1 MKKLVLALGLCFA
14 SLLLPFAGVA
24 QENSSITGIVTDQS
38 GAVVAHAPV
47 SITRQATGETYQA
60 VSNSAGIY
68 NFPNLGIGLYTL
80 TVQAPGFKEYTRTHI
95 QLDVATIRK
104 EDVQLTVGGAN
115 QQVTVEANA
124 LRVQTETNEVS
135 SLITGSQITQLAT
148 NGRNVLAL
156 TTLGAG
162 VSTSMPA
169 FNGVDAQGSSFSI
182 SFNGMRPDHNE
193 WLIDSGEV
201 AERGSGGK
209 LILMPTIDALAEFRV
224 LSSNYSP
231 DYGISSGGTIA
242 MVIKSGS
249 QQLHGGLWE
258 FNRNDL
264 FDANNYFSKQ
274 NHQPI
279 PELRLNLF
287 GGDVGGPV
295 TIPHIYNDSRKRTFF
310 FWSEEW
316 RKFIQGSNPSLITTV
331 PAADFPTAGQDLVY
345 APPSNGST
353 PVVPVTQDPARL
365 ALYAQDGLTPG
376 QPFPNNV
383 IPANLLDPNAVLFMG
398 TGAIPKPNSGNN
410 EYVTSVSQPTY
421 VREDVVRIDHAINS
435 KLQLMGHYIHD
446 AATQSFAEPLWSG
459 DSFPTVGSMFTNP
472 AWSAVVNLAQTI
484 SPTLLNQ
491 TAINFNR
498 NVLTIVPTGIYQKPS
513 GWSAGSFYANND
525 ADNRMPDVSLG
536 APYNVTWSPAVFPW
550 TDSAMDYQFRDDLTW
565 SKGRHTLKFGGSFMR
580 FDNNQQI
587 EAETQGAF
595 SFTTPAFSG
604 DSYVNFLLGE
614 ASSYNQLQ
622 NMTTFHWIA
631 NSYAGY
637 GNDDWHVSNRLT
649 LNLGFRYDIYPHAYE
664 KNNLV
669 SNFIP
674 GNYNYANA
682 AVFNNDGSLDSTGPG
697 FSTPAGSSIPF
708 YLNGIQ
714 EAGVGGFPRGLV
726 RNHYGTL
733 EPRVGFAL
741 DVFGNGQTALRGG
754 FGLFYERV
762 QGNDVTNADTNPPFA
777 SQPSVN
783 NVYFS
788 NPLTS
793 ATNGATASTVFF
805 PESLTSLEY
814 NYNIPATAQFSL
826 GVQQQIAPSIVGLLQ
841 YVGSAGYH
849 QDDDRAINTLPLDSP
864 YREGVANGTYNAN
877 LARVYPGFAG
887 VTEEDVNTNSNFN
900 ALEAELRV
908 EERHGLSIEL
918 AYTWSHEIDVVSGDL
933 GSVSNPFNVRYDR
946 GSGTLDRR
954 NIFNANYIYRLP
966 FFIKSANAL
975 EREALGGWELSG
987 MTVVESGHPQT
998 VDYSPDTLGLGG
1010 GTSNRPNRSGGG
1022 NVGGPKTQQ
1031 QWFTTTAFSAP
1042 VAPWAGG
1049 ANQGFG
1055 NAGKD
1060 AVVGPG
1066 LFNSN
1071 LAIFKTFPLTE
1082 SGRTNLEFRAESFNT
1097 FNHTEFQSIDTGFTD
1112 PTFGQAT
1119 STYDP
1124 RVLQFGA
1131 KLNF

>member
-1 MKKLVLALGLCFA
+1 MKKLFFTLGLCVA
-14 SLLLPFAGVA
+14 LLLFPVAGSA
-24 QENSSITGIVTDQS
+24 QENSSITGIVTDQR
-38 GAVVAHAPV
+38 GAVVTNAPV
-47 SITRQATGETYQA
+47 TLTSQATGATYNS
-60 VSNSAGIY
+60 VSNGAGIY
-68 NFPNLGIGLYTL
+68 NFPSLGIGLYTL
-80 TVQAPGFKEYTRTHI
+80 TVKAPGFKEYTRAQIH
-95 QLDVATIRK
+95 LNVATTMK
-104 EDVQLTVGGAN
+104 EDVQLTVGSEN
-115 QQVTVEANA
+115 QQITVQANA

-148 NGRNVLAL
+148 NGRNILAL

-193 WLIDSGEV
+193 WLIDNAEV

-209 LILMPTIDALAEFRV
+209 LILMPTIDALAEFRI

-231 DYGISSGGTIA
+231 DYGVSSGGTVA
-242 MVIKSGS
+242 MVVKSGT

-258 FNRNDL
+258 FNRNDT

-274 NHQPI
+274 NNQPV

-287 GGDVGGPV
+287 GGDVGGPLF
-295 TIPHIYNDSRKRTFF
+295 IPHLYNPDHKRTFF
-310 FWSEEW
+310 FVSEEW
-316 RKFIQGSNPSLITTV
+316 RKYIQGSNPSLTPTI

-365 ALYAQDGLTPG
+365 ALYAQDQLTPG
-376 QPFPNNV
+376 APFPNNT
-383 IPANLLDPNAVLFMG
+383 IPANLMDANAVLFMS
-398 TGAIPKPNSGNN
+398 TGAIPRPNSGTN
-410 EYVTSVSQPTY
+410 EFVTSVRQPTY
-421 VREDVVRIDHAINS
+421 VREDVVRIDHTISS

-472 AWSAVVNLAQTI
+472 AWSSVVNLAQTI

-491 TAINFNR
+491 TAFNFNR
-498 NVLTIVPTGIYQKPS
+498 NVLTIVPTGTYTQPS
-513 GWSAGSFYANND
+513 GWSAKSVYTNNN

-536 APYNVTWSPAVFPW
+536 APYNVTWSAAIYPW
-550 TDSAMDYQFRDDLTW
+550 TDSAMDYQVRDDLTW
-565 SKGRHTLKFGGSFMR
+565 SRGRHTIKAGAGFMR

-595 SFTTPAFSG
+595 NFTTPAYSG
-604 DSYVNFLLGE
+604 DSYINFLLGE
-614 ASSYNQLQ
+614 ASSYSQLQ

-631 NSYAGY
+631 NSYSAY
-637 GNDDWHVSNRLT
+637 ANDDWHVTDRLT
-649 LNLGFRYDIYPHAYE
+649 FNLGLRYDAYPHAYE

-674 GNYNYANA
+674 GDYDPALA
-682 AVFNNDGSLDSTGPG
+682 PVFNTDGSLDSTGPG
-697 FSTPAGSSIPF
+697 FSTPSGSSIPF
-708 YLNGIQ
+708 YLNGIR
-714 EAGVGGFPRGLV
+714 EAGVNGFPRGLV
-726 RNHYGTL
+726 ENHYGTV

-741 DVFGNGQTALRGG
+741 DAFGNGRTAVRGG
-754 FGLFYERV
+754 FGLFYERI
-762 QGNDVTNADTNPPFA
+762 QGNDITNADTNPPFA
-777 SQPSVN
+777 SQPSLD

-788 NPLTS
+788 NPLQS
-793 ATNGATASTVFF
+793 ATNGQTATTVFF
-805 PESLTSLEY
+805 PQSLTSLEY

-826 GVQQQIAPSIVGLLQ
+826 GVQQQIAPSVVGLVQ
-841 YVGSAGYH
+841 YVGTIGYH

-864 YREGVANGTYNAN
+864 NREGVANGTFNAN
-877 LARVYPGFAG
+877 LGRIYPGYAG
-887 VTEEDVNTNSNFN
+887 ITEEDVNTNTSYH
-900 ALEAELRV
+900 ALEAELRM
-908 EERHGLSIEL
+908 ESRHGLSVQL
-918 AYTWSHEIDVVSGDL
+918 AYTWSHEIDIISSDL
-933 GSVSNPFNVRYDR
+933 GNVSDPFNVAYDR

-954 NIFNANYIYRLP
+954 NIFNANYIYQLP
-966 FFIKSANAL
+966 FFAQSGNGF
-975 EREALGGWELSG
+975 ERQMLGGWQFSG
-987 MTVVESGHPQT
+987 MTVAESGSPQ
-998 VDYSPDTLGLGG
+998 VVSYSPDTLGLGG
-1010 GTSNRPNRSGGG
+1010 GTSNRPNRSGS
-1022 NVGGPKTQQ
+1022 TQGRKSQ
-1031 QWFTTTAFSAP
+1031 TNWFSTSAFSAP
-1042 VAPWAGG
+1042 LAPWAGG
-1049 ANQGFG
+1049 TGQGFG

-1066 LFNSN
+1066 LFNFN
-1071 LAIFKTFPLTE
+1071 LALFKTFPLSE

-1097 FNHTEFQSIDTGFTD
+1097 FNHTEFQSVDTNFTD
-1112 PTFGQAT
+1112 PNFGQVT

-1124 RVLQFGA
+1124 RVLQFGG